1 MTPGQGFSGT
11 VSLSC
16 SGAPLAA
23 TCQVPSAVS
32 LANGTAATFT
42 VTVKTTGLSILPP
55 SAPLRPRPISGTP
68 LLPLL
73 AVAVILLLFLNY
85 RAFERANAR
94 KRFAFCGILA
104 SSIFCVSLGLAGC
117 GGGSAS
123 VAVAPPPPIVTPP
136 GTSTLTITLAATSS
150 SGQPLQLQPI
160 QLTLTVN

>member
-42 VTVKTTGLSILPP
+42 VTVKTTGLAILPP
-55 SAPLRPRPISGTP
+55 SAPRLRPISGTP

-85 RAFERANAR
+85 RALERANAR
-94 KRFAFCGILA
+94 KRFGFCGILA
-104 SSIFCVSLGLAGC
+104 SGIFWVSLGLAGC

-123 VAVAPPPPIVTPP
+123 VTVAPPPPIVTPP